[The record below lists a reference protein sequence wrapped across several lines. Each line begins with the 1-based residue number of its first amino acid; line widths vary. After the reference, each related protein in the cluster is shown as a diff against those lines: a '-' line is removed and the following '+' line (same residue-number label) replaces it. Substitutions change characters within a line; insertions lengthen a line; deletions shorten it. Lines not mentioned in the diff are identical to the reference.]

1 MLAVVGT
8 EVAPS
13 LSKRHCRWRARSQ
26 RCDTSGNLGTVPQKR
41 LLTRSHVSCAARPLP
56 VVVSGSGNWCSSC
69 NARAHLLARSNLV
82 AGGGAA
88 TVVAA
93 GNDPGREAKHASRCE
108 HALTFARH
116 KRTRLSSRRNPADV
130 LRGSMRSGGK

>member
-1 MLAVVGT
+1 MLVSST
-8 EVAPS
+8 WSSTFTNSRRS
-13 LSKRHCRWRARSQ
+13 LAALKLRS
-26 RCDTSGNLGTVPQKR
+26 
-41 LLTRSHVSCAARPLP
+41 VSCAARPLP

-88 TVVAA
+88 AVVAA